1 MVLVVKNLPAI
12 AGDAGDGGF
21 EPWVRKIPG
30 GGNGS
35 PLPPVFLTGEFKG
48 QEPGRLQFLGVPWG
62 SLGSQESDTTEHI
75 RMCFLG

>member
-1 MVLVVKNLPAI
+1 MVLVVKNLPAN

-48 QEPGRLQFLGVPWG
+48 QEPGRLQFLGVPCG
-62 SLGSQESDTTEHI
+62 HKSQTQLSTYA
-75 RMCFLG
+75 RVS